1 MTKVQI
7 LFDSAIVSAIF
18 PQKNPQLPSSPTHKE
33 EKKNRGNGSRTTPSI
48 PFSFR
53 REERP
58 LTPWMVPLAG
68 ERKGSR
74 VKYFPL
80 LPRMPLH
87 FHLRNKKVLGGKT
100 TTFQPEK
107 ITPTGKKKL
116 APLFYKDEASLFIFL
131 FGPYRSKTSRGTND
145 ASCAGAKL

>member
-58 LTPWMVPLAG
+58 LTPWMAPLRG
-68 ERKGSR
+68 KEKRERAEIFSAPAQK
-74 VKYFPL
+74 VFPL
-80 LPRMPLH
+80 SP
-87 FHLRNKKVLGGKT
+87 KK
-100 TTFQPEK
+100 
-107 ITPTGKKKL
+107 
-116 APLFYKDEASLFIFL
+116 
-131 FGPYRSKTSRGTND
+131 
-145 ASCAGAKL
+145 